1 MYTKCGD
8 LEDAN
13 MQCGLLECH
22 DFWVYEMWARAE
34 GTRTIST
41 VAAWRVH
48 CTGTP
53 CHLCQGVQYMCYSVA
68 ALEEWKHIH
77 EKTSQ
82 KLLWVECSC
91 KLLHYWH
98 VCQIWEHRGHTELH
112 WQHHNLECQ
121 LVAIQ
126 ALKTKATLNSC
137 VHFTVFCSSGSP
149 CLHGSPPWLGSPLY
163 EAEIFFNTNALW
175 RRFLCLCIIAQS
187 LHHK

>member
-13 MQCGLLECH
+13 MQCGLLECL

-53 CHLCQGVQYMCYSVA
+53 CHLCQGMQYMCYSVA
-68 ALEEWKHIH
+68 ALEEWRHIH
-77 EKTSQ
+77 KKTSQ

-112 WQHHNLECQ
+112 WQHHHLECQ
-121 LVAIQ
+121 LVAIE
-126 ALKTKATLNSC
+126 ALKMKATLNSC
-137 VHFTVFCSSGSP
+137 VHFTVFLQQWITMPAWFTSLAWQPFIWGRHFLQHKCPLTQILVSVYHCSVLAP
-149 CLHGSPPWLGSPLY
+149 
-163 EAEIFFNTNALW
+163 
-175 RRFLCLCIIAQS
+175 
-187 LHHK
+187 